1 MAGYSVDGAPWLVSR
16 DKSPLARLD
25 WMILQDLC
33 GVLEFEAL
41 ARLDWMILQ
50 DLCGVLEFEALAR
63 LDWMILQDLCGVLE
77 FEAFGIWIP
86 HAHRDSHQP
95 WWGDGNKVFACCV

>member
-1 MAGYSVDGAPWLVSR
+1 MAGSPWTDAHGWIFRGRRPMAGYSVDGAPWLVSR
-16 DKSPLARLD
+16 DKSP
-25 WMILQDLC
+25 
-33 GVLEFEAL
+33 L